1 MPKAKATPL
10 SETLLPIPKGA
21 AVPAPE
27 PGRRRREAPPQDRVS
42 MTFRLRSEHYETL
55 RRAAFDARVS
65 QQALLDEAL
74 ENWCREQRSNG
85 GSTAAQLHA
94 SMEG

>member
-27 PGRRRREAPPQDRVS
+27 PGRRRREVPQDRVS
-42 MTFRLRSEHYETL
+42 MTFRLRTEHYETL
-55 RRAAFDARVS
+55 RRAAFEARVS

-74 ENWCREQRSNG
+74 EKLCLEQRRND
-85 GSTAAQLHA
+85 GSTVARLHA
-94 SMEG
+94 TMEG

>member
-1 MPKAKATPL
+1 MPKAKAAPL
-10 SETLLPIPKGA
+10 HETLLPIPKGA

-27 PGRRRREAPPQDRVS
+27 PGKRRREVPQDRVS

-74 ENWCREQRSNG
+74 EKWCREQQSNG
-85 GSTAAQLHA
+85 GSTVARLHA

>member
-10 SETLLPIPKGA
+10 SETLLPIPKGT

-27 PGRRRREAPPQDRVS
+27 PGRRRREVPQDRVS
-42 MTFRLRSEHYETL
+42 MTFRLRTEHYEML
-55 RRAAFDARVS
+55 RRAAFEARVS

-74 ENWCREQRSNG
+74 EKWCLEQRRNG
-85 GSTAAQLHA
+85 GSIVAQLHA
-94 SMEG
+94 SVEG

>member
-21 AVPAPE
+21 AVPAPQ
-27 PGRRRREAPPQDRVS
+27 PGRRRREVPQDRVS
-42 MTFRLRSEHYETL
+42 MTFRLRTEHYETL
-55 RRAAFDARVS
+55 RRAAFEARVS

-74 ENWCREQRSNG
+74 EKWCREQERSND
-85 GSTAAQLHA
+85 SLAAKLHA

>member
-10 SETLLPIPKGA
+10 SETLMPVPKGQ

-27 PGRRRREAPPQDRVS
+27 PGRRRREVPQDRVS
-42 MTFRLRSEHYETL
+42 MTFRLRAEHYETL

-74 ENWCREQRSNG
+74 EKWCLEQRRNG
-85 GSTAAQLHA
+85 DSTVAKLHA
-94 SMEG
+94 TMEG

>member
-10 SETLLPIPKGA
+10 NETLLPIRKGA

-27 PGRRRREAPPQDRVS
+27 PGKRRREPPQDRVS
-42 MTFRLRSEHYETL
+42 MTFRLKADDYEYL
-55 RRAAFDARVS
+55 RRTAFEARSS
-65 QQALLDEAL
+65 QQALIDEAL
-74 ENWCREQRSNG
+74 KLLRNG
-85 GSTAAQLHA
+85 GRTVSRLHA

>member
-27 PGRRRREAPPQDRVS
+27 PGKRRREVPQDRVS
-42 MTFRLRSEHYETL
+42 MTFRLRAEHYETL

-74 ENWCREQRSNG
+74 EKWCLEHRRNG
-85 GSTAAQLHA
+85 GSTVARLHR

>member
-10 SETLLPIPKGA
+10 NETLLPIPKGA
-21 AVPAPE
+21 AAPAPE
-27 PGRRRREAPPQDRVS
+27 PGRRRREVPQDRVS

-55 RRAAFDARVS
+55 RHAAFNARVS

-74 ENWCREQRSNG
+74 EKWCREQERSNG
-85 GSTAAQLHA
+85 SLAAKLHA

>member
-1 MPKAKATPL
+1 MPKAKVTPL
-10 SETLLPIPKGA
+10 SETLMPVPKGQ

-27 PGRRRREAPPQDRVS
+27 PGRRRREVPQDRVS
-42 MTFRLRSEHYETL
+42 MTFRLRAEHYETL

-74 ENWCREQRSNG
+74 EKWCLEQRRNG
-85 GSTAAQLHA
+85 GSTVAKLHA
-94 SMEG
+94 AMEG